1 MPIRWRLTIFNAL
14 VIGSILLALGLA
26 LFFLLRQTLLS
37 SVEETARDRA
47 EAAAKEINRGEGLDE
62 EDGRLELDGGLK
74 RGLTHDGVFIAVR
87 DGRGRII
94 APQTGNLLN
103 NGGAQDKLWR
113 QVLETGEP
121 AKGKFT
127 LPEQGPTYVYARQVS
142 PPGQPAQIV
151 EAGKSYKPA
160 QENVDEVARVLA
172 SGFTGAFLLMV
183 AGAYLLARN
192 ALSPVSAVVRAAHRI
207 TEGDLSK
214 RLPVAHPKDEIGD
227 LAATINGMLS
237 RLEKTL
243 ARLQETIER
252 QRRFVADASHEL
264 RTPLTSIHSYA
275 QMLEEWALKD
285 PQIGPES
292 VAAIKRE
299 SERMKGL
306 VENLLELARGDE
318 GMKLHLKD
326 NNLTDVVQEAA
337 ESARAAVNGKV
348 LIECPTSKQRAQ
360 EEGVSAVFDRERLRQ
375 ALSILLDNAVKYTP
389 QEEGGRVSMRIVQED
404 ASVGVEVSDTGIGIP
419 EEQIPHVFERFYRAE
434 EARSTEGLGLG
445 LSIARQIAEDH
456 GGSIEARS
464 KPREGSTFIIRI
476 PRRIPRSNSVG
487 QNH

>member
-1 MPIRWRLTIFNAL
+1 
-14 VIGSILLALGLA
+14 V
-26 LFFLLRQTLLS
+26 
-37 SVEETARDRA
+37 
-47 EAAAKEINRGEGLDE
+47 
-62 EDGRLELDGGLK
+62 
-74 RGLTHDGVFIAVR
+74 
-87 DGRGRII
+87 
-94 APQTGNLLN
+94 
-103 NGGAQDKLWR
+103 
-113 QVLETGEP
+113 
-121 AKGKFT
+121 
-127 LPEQGPTYVYARQVS
+127 
-142 PPGQPAQIV
+142 
-151 EAGKSYKPA
+151 
-160 QENVDEVARVLA
+160 
-172 SGFTGAFLLMV
+172 
-183 AGAYLLARN
+183 
-192 ALSPVSAVVRAAHRI
+192 
-207 TEGDLSK
+207 
-214 RLPVAHPKDEIGD
+214 
-227 LAATINGMLS
+227 
-237 RLEKTL
+237 
-243 ARLQETIER
+243 
-252 QRRFVADASHEL
+252 
-264 RTPLTSIHSYA
+264 
-275 QMLEEWALKD
+275 LEEWALKD

-326 NNLTDVVQEAA
+326 NNLTEVVEEAA

-348 LIECPTSKQRAQ
+348 LIECPTSKQRVQ

-389 QEEGGRVSMRIVQED
+389 QEGGRVSMRIVQED

-476 PRRIPRSNSVG
+476 PRGIPRSKA
-487 QNH
+487 

>member
-26 LFFLLRQTLLS
+26 LFLLQRHTLLDS
-37 SVEETARDRA
+37 IRETASDRA
-47 EAAAKEINRGEGLDE
+47 LAAAKEIDRGEGLDE
-62 EDGRLELDGGLK
+62 EDGRFELDGGLQ
-74 RGLTHDGVFIAVR
+74 RGLTRDGVFIVVR

-103 NGGAQDKLWR
+103 NGETQDKLWR
-113 QVLETGEP
+113 KVLETGKP
-121 AKGKFT
+121 AHDTFT
-127 LPEQGPTYVYARQVS
+127 LQQEGLTYVYAVPVR
-142 PPGQPAQIV
+142 PDEQPARIV
-151 EAGKSYKPA
+151 EAGKSYQPA
-160 QENVDEVARVLA
+160 KANVYEMALVLA
-172 SGFTGAFLLMV
+172 SGFTVAFLLSV
-183 AGAYLLARN
+183 VGAYLLARN

-214 RLPVAHPKDEIGD
+214 RLPVVHPKDEIGD

-237 RLEKTL
+237 RLQKTL
-243 ARLQETIER
+243 ARLQQTIER

-348 LIECPTSKQRAQ
+348 LIECPTSKQRVQ
-360 EEGVSAVFDRERLRQ
+360 EKEGVSAVFDRERLRQ

-476 PRRIPRSNSVG
+476 PRGIPRSKV
-487 QNH
+487 

>member
-14 VIGSILLALGLA
+14 VIGSILLALGFA
-26 LFFLLRQTLLS
+26 LFFLLRGTLLS

-62 EDGRLELDGGLK
+62 EDGRLELDDGLK

-113 QVLETGEP
+113 QVLETGKP
-121 AKGKFT
+121 AKGTFT
-127 LPEQGPTYVYARQVS
+127 LPEEGLSYVYAVPVS
-142 PPGQPAQIV
+142 PSEQPARIV
-151 EAGKSYKPA
+151 EAGKSYQPA
-160 QENVDEVARVLA
+160 QENVDEMARVLV
-172 SGFTGAFLLMV
+172 SGFTAAFLLMV
-183 AGAYLLARN
+183 VGAYLLARN

-275 QMLEEWALKD
+275 QMLEEWALRD

-292 VAAIKRE
+292 VSAIKRE

-326 NNLTDVVQEAA
+326 NNLTEVLEEAA

-348 LIECPTSKQRAQ
+348 LIEYPPPKQRVQ
-360 EEGVSAVFDRERLRQ
+360 EEEGVSAVFDRERLRQ

-389 QEEGGRVSMRIVQED
+389 QEGGRVSIRIVQED
-404 ASVGVEVSDTGIGIP
+404 ASVGVEVSDTGIGIS

-464 KPREGSTFIIRI
+464 KPGEGSTFIIRI
-476 PRRIPRSNSVG
+476 PRGIPRSKG
-487 QNH
+487 

>member
-14 VIGSILLALGLA
+14 VIGSILLALGLV

-47 EAAAKEINRGEGLDE
+47 GAAAREITSGEGLDE
-62 EDGRLELDGGLK
+62 EDGRLELDGGLQQ
-74 RGLTHDGVFIAVR
+74 GLTHDGVFIVVR
-87 DGRGRII
+87 DGRGSII
-94 APQTGNLLN
+94 TQTGKFPSS
-103 NGGAQDKLWR
+103 GGAQDKLWR
-113 QVLETGEP
+113 QVLETGKP
-121 AKGKFT
+121 AEGTFT
-127 LPEQGPTYVYARQVS
+127 LPEEGLSYVYAVPVS
-142 PPGQPAQIV
+142 PSEQPAQIV
-151 EAGKSYKPA
+151 EAGKSYQPA
-160 QENVDEVARVLA
+160 KENVDEMARVLT
-172 SGFTGAFLLMV
+172 SGFTAAFLLMV

-243 ARLQETIER
+243 ARLQQTIDR

-275 QMLEEWALKD
+275 QVLEEWALRD

-318 GMKLHLKD
+318 GTKLHLKVD
-326 NNLTDVVQEAA
+326 NLTDVAEEAA
-337 ESARAAVNGKV
+337 ESARAAVNGKA
-348 LIECPTSKQRAQ
+348 LIEFPAPKQRIR
-360 EEGVSAVFDRERLRQ
+360 EVSAVFDRGRLRQ

-389 QEEGGRVSMRIVQED
+389 EGGRVTMRIVEQD
-404 ASVGVEVSDTGIGIP
+404 GSVGVEVSDNGIGIP
-419 EEQIPHVFERFYRAE
+419 EDQIPHVFERFYRAE

-456 GGSIEARS
+456 GGSIEVRS
-464 KPREGSTFIIRI
+464 KPREGSTFILRI
-476 PRRIPRSNSVG
+476 PQRISRSKV
-487 QNH
+487 